1 MENKEYK
8 TLRWMKHLGDEFEY
22 IGTSPLQAK
31 FKIMLLMVYI
41 DIFSQ
46 IWGLFIE
53 NELSTKSQNERFS
66 KWSDKFIF
74 NSENNSYASRQDEFH
89 LLNGEL
95 LYKIRN
101 SILHFGGLPNSD
113 FPIFI
118 STDTKHE
125 FCQKYS
131 RQIGEQEIL
140 VLCPKVLF
148 VAVAFACA
156 LTVEKISEETES
168 NPDKYQ
174 EIVLKLDERLQ
185 KESAFPIHVTPP
197 SN

>member
-1 MENKEYK
+1 
-8 TLRWMKHLGDEFEY
+8 MKHLGDEFEY
-22 IGTSPLQAK
+22 IGKSPLQAK

-53 NELSTKSQNERFS
+53 YGLSTKIQKERFS
-66 KWSDKFIF
+66 RWSDKFIF
-74 NSENNSYASRQDEFH
+74 SETNDYYTSRQDEFH

-101 SILHFGGLPNSD
+101 SILHFGGLPNYD
-113 FPIFI
+113 IPIFI
-118 STDTKHE
+118 STDTKLE

-131 RQIGEQEIL
+131 SQIGEREIL

-148 VAVAFACA
+148 VAVAKAIA
-156 LTVEKISEETES
+156 LTIREMSKKMES
-168 NPDKYQ
+168 NPDEYKK
-174 EIVLKLDERLQ
+174 IMSKLYKKIQR
-185 KESAFPIHVTPP
+185 ESAIPIKVTPS